1 MRQKTLLPDDS
12 ETSRLNTEQT
22 TGYPPFPE
30 SYLCVFSVPT
40 EETLA
45 G

>member
-1 MRQKTLLPDDS
+1 MGQKTLLPDDS
-12 ETSRLNTEQT
+12 ETSRLNTEQMA
-22 TGYPPFPE
+22 GYPPFPE
-30 SYLCVFSVPT
+30 SDLSVSSVAT